1 MKKLESSHFKPKSVI
16 VDFNVSHKQEDNEDV
31 RDVIDDIAEGF
42 NKKSDEEWSETS
54 HTDILDDNN
63 SSSNDTESDE
73 KSSAGTST
81 TQNLQ

>member
-1 MKKLESSHFKPKSVI
+1 M
-16 VDFNVSHKQEDNEDV
+16 
-31 RDVIDDIAEGF
+31 IDDIAEGF